1 MSRGRADRAGVLK
14 WGLRPMDLVSSWVFR
29 EPRRWQWLAG
39 RAFPRQGA
47 TGPTRDAGRRERPLH
62 LHGIAPPFDAHVG
75 AATSS
80 RRSSSPVS
88 AGLARDAVGASRG
101 GDRTRA
107 GGSGDL
113 GSDAAV
119 PDRVADG
126 GGDRQ
131 TSSSSLVSAGLPAAA
146 ARPRRRRRRRRKTWS
161 SRARPAPRA
170 CARIAS
176 AGALGRRPR
185 RRSAPRGCPR
195 RPRGAT
201 AAASTGRTRARSRRP
216 GGPGLAQR
224 LGRARGPR
232 RRRRQADDVV
242 VVVVGRR
249 VHAAAG
255 EGQPAATTALMP
267 GGVDAPETDFAAR
280 ATGRAAAETGRN
292 SRRSPIPSFGDGM
305 TARAGR
311 MTAKTVIRCRK
322 PGGRLHR
329 QWRRRHPCVRSGVV
343 HLTKG
348 KWPTPA
354 VTPTSHPKPR
364 GVSNAIDRDALRW
377 HGLVRRGS
385 PAETR
390 LARWNLVDAR
400 TTSDGGTDG
409 QAYA

>member
-1 MSRGRADRAGVLK
+1 
-14 WGLRPMDLVSSWVFR
+14 MDLVSSWVFR

-47 TGPTRDAGRRERPLH
+47 TGSTRDAGRRERPLH

-255 EGQPAATTALMP
+255 RG
-267 GGVDAPETDFAAR
+267 AAR
-280 ATGRAAAETGRN
+280 GDHRADARRRKRSGAARGGRRPGNRLRGAGDGPRGGRN
-292 SRRSPIPSFGDGM
+292 RAKLARSPRPSFGDGM
-305 TARAGR
+305 TARANR
-311 MTAKTVIRCRK
+311 MTR
-322 PGGRLHR
+322 GGVAPPVASAAPL
-329 QWRRRHPCVRSGVV
+329 VRNLSPVHQLDVKVQSGENIF
-343 HLTKG
+343 L
-348 KWPTPA
+348 
-354 VTPTSHPKPR
+354 
-364 GVSNAIDRDALRW
+364 
-377 HGLVRRGS
+377 GLVAYFSGFSAGNCVSGFSDRRTDLLG
-385 PAETR
+385 
-390 LARWNLVDAR
+390 LVL
-400 TTSDGGTDG
+400 T
-409 QAYA
+409 

>member
-47 TGPTRDAGRRERPLH
+47 TGSTRDAGRRERPLH

-201 AAASTGRTRARSRRP
+201 AAASTGRARAQSKTWRSRARP
-216 GGPGLAQR
+216 AP
-224 LGRARGPR
+224 RARPRTASAAATGR
-232 RRRRQADDVV
+232 RRRRRRRRATRPCRRGRGAARGDHRADARG
-242 VVVVGRR
+242 GRR
-249 VHAAAG
+249 PGSRLRAAG
-255 EGQPAATTALMP
+255 DGARGGGDRGKPA
-267 GGVDAPETDFAAR
+267 
-280 ATGRAAAETGRN
+280 
-292 SRRSPIPSFGDGM
+292 
-305 TARAGR
+305 
-311 MTAKTVIRCRK
+311 
-322 PGGRLHR
+322 
-329 QWRRRHPCVRSGVV
+329 RRRF
-343 HLTKG
+343 
-348 KWPTPA
+348 
-354 VTPTSHPKPR
+354 
-364 GVSNAIDRDALRW
+364 
-377 HGLVRRGS
+377 
-385 PAETR
+385 
-390 LARWNLVDAR
+390 
-400 TTSDGGTDG
+400 DG
-409 QAYA
+409 